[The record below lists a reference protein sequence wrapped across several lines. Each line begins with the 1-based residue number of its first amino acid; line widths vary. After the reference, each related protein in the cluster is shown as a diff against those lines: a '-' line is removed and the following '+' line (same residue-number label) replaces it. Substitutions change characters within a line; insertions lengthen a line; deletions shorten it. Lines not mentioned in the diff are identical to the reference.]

1 MEKMNIKNL
10 SQAERL
16 EMAEKLLDSVWEEIS
31 NDKID
36 SLAMLQTAVNCQVQI
51 GRIVWLLNKK
61 NEEMHRRG
69 RNEFL

>member
-31 NDKID
+31 NEKVD
-36 SLAMLQTAVNCQVQI
+36 SLALLQTAVFCQVQI
-51 GRIVWLLNKK
+51 DRIVWLLNKK
-61 NEEMHRRG
+61 NEERYRQG
-69 RNEFL
+69 

>member
-1 MEKMNIKNL
+1 MELTNIKSI

-31 NDKID
+31 NEKVEG
-36 SLAMLQTAVNCQVQI
+36 LAMLQTAVNCSVRI
-51 GRIVWLLNKK
+51 DRIVWLLNKK

-69 RNEFL
+69 QK

>member
-1 MEKMNIKNL
+1 MELRNIKNI

-16 EMAEKLLDSVWEEIS
+16 KMAEKLLDSVWEEIS
-31 NDKID
+31 NEKVE

-69 RNEFL
+69 QK

>member
-1 MEKMNIKNL
+1 MELRNIKNI

-16 EMAEKLLDSVWEEIS
+16 KMAEQLLDSVWEEIS
-31 NDKID
+31 NEKVE

-69 RNEFL
+69 QK

>member
-1 MEKMNIKNL
+1 MELRNIKNI

-16 EMAEKLLDSVWEEIS
+16 KMAEQLLDSVWEEIS
-31 NDKID
+31 NEKVE

-61 NEEMHRRG
+61 NEERYRQG
-69 RNEFL
+69 